1 MTTEQ
6 TPTSNAFMLQHI
18 TETRAAI
25 KEIREDIGAV
35 REMMAKLPFDV
46 QDERRKVVERRLD
59 ELEYWRKGLWKNL
72 AVFVAAMS
80 AMIQGI
86 VRLVG
91 K

>member
-1 MTTEQ
+1 MPTEQ
-6 TPTSNAFMLQHI
+6 TPTSNAIMLQHI
-18 TETRAAI
+18 AETRTAI
-25 KEIREDIGAV
+25 KEIREDIGLL
-35 REMMAKLPFDV
+35 REMMARLPCDV
-46 QDERRKVVERRLD
+46 QDERRKVVEHRID
-59 ELEYWRKGLWKNL
+59 ELENWRKGLWKNL